1 MIDNVTRNKIL
12 DAANIVDVVG
22 DFVTL
27 KRAGANYKGLCPFHD
42 DRTPSFMVSPAKNY
56 CKCFACGKGGNPVGF
71 IMEHEQLS
79 YPDALRWLAKKYGIT
94 IEERELTPEEKASK
108 TERESLFIVNEWA
121 NKWFQDQMYE
131 TADGKA
137 IGLAYFRGRGF
148 RDDII
153 KKFQLGYCPS
163 GRDKCTQAALKA
175 GYKEEFLVSTPDADG
190 IAHGVG
196 ITIKHDD
203 GKIFDRFSGRVMFPI
218 FTISG
223 KVVGFGGR
231 VLDSATKGVNVK
243 YQNSPES
250 IIYHKKSE
258 LYGLFQAKQAIV
270 KNDCCFMVEGYTDV
284 MAMHQNGVE
293 NVVASSGTALTHEQ
307 IRLLHR
313 FTSNI
318 VVLYDGDAAGIKA
331 SQRGIDM
338 LLREGMNVK
347 LMLLPDGKDPDE
359 FGREHTAQEFQTY
372 MKEHQVDFIKFKT
385 DLLLK
390 EAKGDPIQLSRLVN
404 NIVQSIAVVPDEITR
419 TFYIRETAQMM
430 QMQERLITE
439 AVSKQVQ
446 KNIEEWRKER
456 ERETRRATQQGNT
469 SSGQGT
475 TPAQQA
481 QGNPTMGQAQGTMY
495 QGQGGTTYQG
505 QGNATYQGQG
515 GTTYQGQGSTMGQ
528 EPIPADA
535 YLPEDYPPPPE
546 FDQPIYPN
554 NISSQPSQPY
564 VQPGPVSYL
573 KNESNTQL
581 AKEKLIIQMVI
592 RHGETLICNAKNA
605 EGEEVALSVAE
616 YIFIALQE
624 DQLILQDALQQKV
637 LEEAVAH
644 VHDEGFKAERYFLNH
659 PSQDISSLAFELATD
674 KEELS
679 KYYTQQKDEHLDA
692 AGQMMDQVNHL
703 LIDLKLCIVEKQ
715 KKELMLQMRNPEVVK
730 SKERCRELI
739 IEFQQIKEVENA
751 LAKACGDRVFM
762 H

>member
-1 MIDNVTRNKIL
+1 MIDNITKNKIL

-94 IEERELTPEEKASK
+94 IEEREMTAEEKASQ
-108 TERESLFIVNEWA
+108 TERESLFIANEWA
-121 NKWFQDQMYE
+121 NKWFQEQMYE
-131 TADGKA
+131 TPDGKA

-153 KKFQLGYCPS
+153 RKFQLGYCPA
-163 GRDKCTQAALKA
+163 GRDKCTQAALKE
-175 GYKEEFLVSTPDADG
+175 GYKEQFLVSTPDQNG

-196 ITIKHDD
+196 ITIKHED
-203 GKIFDRFSGRVMFPI
+203 GKMFDRFSGRVMFPI

-231 VLDSATKGVNVK
+231 VLDSATKGVSVK

-270 KNDCCFMVEGYTDV
+270 KQDCCYMVEGYTDV
-284 MAMHQNGVE
+284 LAMHQNGVE

-338 LLREGMNVK
+338 LLREGMNVR

-359 FGREHTAQEFQTY
+359 FGREHTAQEFQQY
-372 MKEHQVDFIKFKT
+372 MQDNQVDFIKFKT
-385 DLLLK
+385 DLLMK
-390 EAKGDPIQLSRLVN
+390 EAQGDPIRLSRLVN
-404 NIVQSIAVVPDEITR
+404 NIVQSIAVIPDEITR
-419 TFYIRETAQMM
+419 SFYIRETAQMM
-430 QMQERLITE
+430 QMQEHLITN
-439 AVSKQVQ
+439 AVRKQVEN
-446 KNIEEWRKER
+446 NIEEWRKER
-456 ERETRRATQQGNT
+456 ERENRRAQQQGANTPPVGSNVSSAVPSTSSDDAFPSSADVSALSASSNT
-469 SSGQGT
+469 SAGDFSN
-475 TPAQQA
+475 TPAGPDSSYIGSASAATTSSSSKQQA
-481 QGNPTMGQAQGTMY
+481 D
-495 QGQGGTTYQG
+495 
-505 QGNATYQGQG
+505 
-515 GTTYQGQGSTMGQ
+515 GS
-528 EPIPADA
+528 DA
-535 YLPEDYPPPPE
+535 YTKQNYDARLATNGSP
-546 FDQPIYPN
+546 
-554 NISSQPSQPY
+554 
-564 VQPGPVSYL
+564 
-573 KNESNTQL
+573 TQL
-581 AKEKLIIQMVI
+581 PPQDRGKNTRKAKEELIVQMVM
-592 RHGETLICNAKNA
+592 RHGEIIICNVQDEAGN
-605 EGEEVALSVAE
+605 EMPFSVAE
-616 YIFIALQE
+616 YVFYVLQE
-624 DQLILQDALQQKV
+624 DQLTLQEPIYQSII
-637 LEEAVAH
+637 EEAIAH
-644 VHDEGFKAERYFLNH
+644 IHDQGFVAERYFLNH
-659 PSQDISSLAFELATD
+659 VDQTISSLAFELVSD

-679 KYYTQQKDEHLDA
+679 KYYNNQQQNIQNKTSQL
-692 AGQMMDQVNHL
+692 MDQVNHL
-703 LIDLKLCIVEKQ
+703 LIDLKLCIVEKR
-715 KKELMLQMRNPEVVK
+715 KKEIMQQMHNPELLK
-730 SKERCRELI
+730 NKEMCRELI
-739 IEFQQIKEVENA
+739 AQFQQIKEVENT

>member
-1 MIDNVTRNKIL
+1 MIDRPTVDKII
-12 DAANIVDVVG
+12 DAANIVDVVS

-71 IMEHEQLS
+71 IMEHEQLT

-94 IEERELTPEEKASK
+94 IQEREMSDEEKASQ
-108 TERESLFIVNEWA
+108 TERESLFIANEWA
-121 NKWFQDQMYE
+121 NKWFQEQMYE
-131 TADGKA
+131 TPDGKA

-153 KKFQLGYCPS
+153 RKFQLGYCPS

-175 GYKEEFLVSTPDADG
+175 GYKEQYLISTPDANG

-196 ITIKHDD
+196 ISIKHED

-218 FTISG
+218 FTVSG

-231 VLDSATKGVNVK
+231 VLDAATKGVSVK

-270 KNDCCFMVEGYTDV
+270 KQDCCFMVEGYTDV

-293 NVVASSGTALTHEQ
+293 NVVSSSGTALTHEQ

-347 LMLLPDGKDPDE
+347 LMLLPEGKDPDE
-359 FGREHTAQEFQTY
+359 FGREHTAQEFQDY
-372 MKEHQVDFIKFKT
+372 MQNHQVDFIKFKT

-390 EAKGDPIQLSRLVN
+390 EAQGDPIQLSRLVN
-404 NIVQSIAVVPDEITR
+404 NIVQSIAVIPDEITR

-430 QMQERLITE
+430 QMNERLITD
-439 AVSKQVQ
+439 AVSKQV
-446 KNIEEWRKER
+446 KLNIEEWRKEK
-456 ERETRRATQQGNT
+456 ERESRRLANLQNQDQTALPNSPGTFTQVDPND
-469 SSGQGT
+469 S
-475 TPAQQA
+475 
-481 QGNPTMGQAQGTMY
+481 
-495 QGQGGTTYQG
+495 
-505 QGNATYQGQG
+505 
-515 GTTYQGQGSTMGQ
+515 
-528 EPIPADA
+528 PITAEFVP
-535 YLPEDYPPPPE
+535 LPNDFPPPPE
-546 FDQPIYPN
+546 VGPGIDLPLGTSPTA
-554 NISSQPSQPY
+554 PSP
-564 VQPGPVSYL
+564 STASL
-573 KNESNTQL
+573 STIKRDKNTQE
-581 AKEKLIIQMVI
+581 AK
-592 RHGETLICNAKNA
+592 ETLIVQTILRNGESVICNAMDTDGQEHA
-605 EGEEVALSVAE
+605 ISVIEYVFRALE
-616 YIFIALQE
+616 
-624 DQLILQDALQQKV
+624 QDRLHLSNPLHQTI
-637 LEEAVAH
+637 LEEAYAH
-644 VHDEGFKAERYFLNH
+644 VFDEGFVSEKYFLNH
-659 PSQDISSLAFELATD
+659 ADPTISSLTFELVTD

-679 KYYTQQKDEHLDA
+679 KYYDNEQQAITQQERTN
-692 AGQMMDQVNHL
+692 QIMDQINHL

-715 KKELMLQMRNPEVVK
+715 KKEIMQQLRDPSLLQNREFYRQLMVQ
-730 SKERCRELI
+730 
-739 IEFQQIKEVENA
+739 FQEIKEVEST